1 MCTYQQDTMTLPQ
14 SPLAES
20 PEHIDHHHHHHHH
33 AEHIFEDHESSPFAL
48 TKEST
53 LRDYLYNNKLW
64 VEKMNDYK
72 PNVFEINGKG
82 QSPHTL
88 WIGCSDSRY
97 NENVLNVSPGEV
109 FAFKNIANM
118 ISIDDLTT
126 KSTLE
131 FSINVL
137 KVRKIIVCG
146 HSDCGGILNSLA
158 YNDLGSA
165 NSHLAEYLT
174 KIDQLRDEKLEELN
188 KITDIKLRAKRLA
201 EFNVMRQ
208 LDILRNQSV
217 VINALAKG
225 EIELWGLVYNVDSG
239 YLEVVEA

>member
-1 MCTYQQDTMTLPQ
+1 MTSTPLPNNTHTQ
-14 SPLAES
+14 TG
-20 PEHIDHHHHHHHH
+20 HIDHHGRDHH
-33 AEHIFEDHESSPFAL
+33 AEEVIGEESPFAL

-64 VEKMNDYK
+64 VEKMNDHK
-72 PNVFEINGKG
+72 PTLFSTNGKG

-97 NENVLNVSPGEV
+97 NENVLNVAPGEI

-118 ISIDDLTT
+118 VSIDDLTT

-137 KVRKIIVCG
+137 KVKKVIVCG
-146 HSDCGGILNSLA
+146 HSDCGGIWNSLS
-158 YNDLGSA
+158 YKDLGAA
-165 NSHLAEYLT
+165 NSHLMDYLT
-174 KIDQLRDEKLEELN
+174 RIDKLRDEKLGELN
-188 KITDIKLRAKRLA
+188 KITDLSLRAKRLA
-201 EFNVMRQ
+201 EFNVLKQ
-208 LDILRNQSV
+208 LDILRQQKVVQS
-217 VINALAKG
+217 ALAKG
-225 EIELWGLVYNVDSG
+225 DIELWGLVYNVDSG

>member
-1 MCTYQQDTMTLPQ
+1 MVQTS
-14 SPLAES
+14 SPLEDD
-20 PEHIDHHHHHHHH
+20 HTHHHHHDFHTD
-33 AEHIFEDHESSPFAL
+33 AEDSPFAL
-48 TKEST
+48 TKQSS

-64 VEKMNDYK
+64 VEKMNDHK
-72 PNVFEINGKG
+72 PGLFDINGKG

-118 ISIDDLTT
+118 VSIDDLTT

-137 KVRKIIVCG
+137 KVKKIIVCG
-146 HSDCGGILNSLA
+146 HTDCGGIWNSLS
-158 YNDLGSA
+158 YKDLGAA
-165 NSHLAEYLT
+165 NSHLMDYLT
-174 KIDQLRDEKLEELN
+174 RIDRLRDEKIDELN
-188 KITDIKLRAKRLA
+188 KISDLKLRAKRLA
-201 EFNVMRQ
+201 EFNVVKQ
-208 LDILRNQSV
+208 LDILRQQKV
-217 VINALAKG
+217 VINALNKE